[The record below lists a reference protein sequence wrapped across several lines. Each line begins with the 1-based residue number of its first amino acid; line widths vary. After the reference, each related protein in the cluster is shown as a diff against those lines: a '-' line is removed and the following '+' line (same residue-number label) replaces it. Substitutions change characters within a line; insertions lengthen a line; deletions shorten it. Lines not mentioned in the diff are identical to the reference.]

1 MHKSYVLGF
10 FEIALQKVISSTL
23 SQIIPVGSTEQPLH
37 LPLVMN
43 QKNVI
48 CRNVS
53 VMPLA
58 LLPLHG
64 ENRLG
69 VILWH
74 VASTDTLTER
84 CYIDYD

>member
-1 MHKSYVLGF
+1 
-10 FEIALQKVISSTL
+10 
-23 SQIIPVGSTEQPLH
+23 
-37 LPLVMN
+37 
-43 QKNVI
+43 
-48 CRNVS
+48 
-53 VMPLA
+53 MPLA
-58 LLPLHG
+58 LLPLDA